1 MKKMIVGGLA
11 AGAVAMGVAP
21 RKPNRRSEMKYLIT
35 AAAAQAFD
43 LYTRREF
50 PERTS

>member
-11 AGAVAMGVAP
+11 AGAVAGVAP